1 MPRTKGKVNYN
12 IPKLTEVIEEK
23 LPQGSMGLQEVSAL
37 YQLRPQEE
45 VLRDHED
52 IKRYWVEKL
61 CNKFKKLTWNLGD
74 PTHDQILCFHEA
86 NNIIHQWLSCLNKL
100 SKIGHFFSE

>member
-61 CNKFKKLTWNLGD
+61 CNKFKNQQGTLEIRLVTGFSIASVSTNPFWQSYL
-74 PTHDQILCFHEA
+74 
-86 NNIIHQWLSCLNKL
+86 LS
-100 SKIGHFFSE
+100 S